1 MSNQNNMFGEFTKM
15 AEGAMSAFGGVKE
28 EMDSFMRQHLER
40 LLSDMELVTR
50 EEFEVVKAMAAKAR
64 SEQEALEKKVVQ
76 LEAKLAKA
84 PAPRKPRAK
93 AATAKAKPSTATKP
107 KTTAKPNP
115 ETKPK
120 ASPKA
125 E

>member
-40 LLSDMELVTR
+40 LLSDMDLVTR

-64 SEQEALEKKVVQ
+64 SEQEALEKKVAQ

-84 PAPRKPRAK
+84 PAARKPRAK
-93 AATAKAKPSTATKP
+93 TASPKAAATKAKT
-107 KTTAKPNP
+107 
-115 ETKPK
+115 TKPK
-120 ASPKA
+120 AAPKPKATPKA